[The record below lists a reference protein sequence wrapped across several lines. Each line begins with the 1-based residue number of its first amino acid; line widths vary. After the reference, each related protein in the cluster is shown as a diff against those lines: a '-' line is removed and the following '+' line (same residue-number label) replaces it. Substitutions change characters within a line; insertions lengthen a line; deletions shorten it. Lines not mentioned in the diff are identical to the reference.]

1 MMILTLLCVI
11 VISICV
17 GLISDGLPRPL
28 IAGLVSG
35 LCCLALFHVFG
46 CLLGLM

>member
-1 MMILTLLCVI
+1 MTILTLLCVI
-11 VISICV
+11 MISVCV
-17 GLISDGLPRPL
+17 GLISNWLPKPMA
-28 IAGLVSG
+28 AGLISG